1 MTIGWSF
8 PPNNFG
14 KEDGLNDPGIETF
27 LSKPL
32 ESLAREVIQNSRD
45 ATEDTSKPVIVHF
58 SLFDVSRAL
67 FPYADEFKEIL
78 NSCGEYWRDN
88 IKAEKFFKTAASL
101 LEQED
106 IRFLKISDFNTNG
119 LSGASESRGRDWHKL
134 TKSVGA
140 SDKRGGKDGSFGIG
154 KHAPFACSAFRTVF
168 YGTKAR
174 DDKTTAFQGVAKLV
188 THIDK
193 DGKQTQGTGYF
204 GEKHELRPI
213 FDLDKFD
220 KFFTRRRYGTDIFI
234 PGFVFGDDWEER
246 IVHSVL
252 KNFFV
257 SILDEKLIVEVGDT
271 RIDSTSIHDLMH
283 KMEADLNHTPT
294 IGFYKAIVDQNSH
307 VFFDDDFMGMGR
319 VELHIAVD
327 ETLPKLVAM
336 VRQSGMLVYV
346 KNRFRTPLRFSAVFI
361 ARGEELNTFLTSLEP
376 PAHDNWEPER
386 NSDDVPYARQVLK
399 SMHTWMVEKI
409 KELTDI
415 PGAED
420 IDPEGIGQFLPDE
433 LDEKDGKAGEFGEEE
448 TQPKPVEMQSRIAT
462 PSTQQPSTS
471 DEEEEVKEGGSGD
484 GQMQPENDGGGDGER
499 TPPDGDEPGDRDG
512 GGNNDGDG
520 VKPEFTG
527 VNPSTRLS
535 KINISRLRLFCSDKL
550 GSEYVLSFTPEI
562 SGTGEVHLSVVGEVG
577 NEPAPIFSA
586 LDVLNNSMPTV
597 LREGTIGPVS
607 FVAGQRSELK
617 IVLKEKMRFAMEVS
631 AHAG

>member
-1 MTIGWSF
+1 MEMGWSF

-45 ATEDTSKPVIVHF
+45 ATEDSSKPVIVQF
-58 SLFDVSRAL
+58 SLFDVPREL
-67 FPYADEFKEIL
+67 FPNADEFKSVL
-78 NSCGEYWRDN
+78 SACGQYWN
-88 IKAEKFFKTAASL
+88 ENLKAKKFFDHASSL

-119 LSGASESRGRDWHKL
+119 LSGAAEARGKDWHKL

-154 KHAPFACSAFRTVF
+154 KHAPFACSAFRSVF

-188 THIDK
+188 THLDEN
-193 DGKQTQGTGYF
+193 GNQTQGTGYF
-204 GEKHELRPI
+204 GDMHELKPI
-213 FDLDKFD
+213 FDLDAVD
-220 KFFTRRRYGTDIFI
+220 KFFTRRRFGTDIFI

-257 SILDEKLIVEVGDT
+257 SIQEGKLIVEVGDT
-271 RIDSTSIHDLMH
+271 RIDSTSLEDLMSALES
-283 KMEADLNHTPT
+283 KPDHTAT
-294 IGFYKAIVDQNSH
+294 IGFYKAIADQDSH
-307 VFFDDDFMGMGR
+307 VFSEDNFMEMGR
-319 VELHIAVD
+319 IELHIAVD
-327 ETLPKLVAM
+327 ESLPKLVAM

-386 NSDDVPYARQVLK
+386 HSEDVPFARQVLK
-399 SMHTWMVEKI
+399 SMHSWMVEKI
-409 KELTDI
+409 KELTEL
-415 PGAED
+415 PGSED

-433 LDEKDGKAGEFGEEE
+433 LDELEGKANDSGEEKS
-448 TQPKPVEMQSRIAT
+448 QPKPVEMQTRT
-462 PSTQQPSTS
+462 VVPSTHQPGPSGAG
-471 DEEEEVKEGGSGD
+471 EGEDDDAGDSGFVAE
-484 GQMQPENDGGGDGER
+484 PSSDGGGGGVR
-499 TPPDGDEPGDRDG
+499 TPPNGLDSVGDG
-512 GGNNDGDG
+512 GMGTAQERPGAS
-520 VKPEFTG
+520 
-527 VNPSTRLS
+527 PSTKLT
-535 KINISRLRLFCSDKL
+535 KININRLRLFCSDFL
-550 GSEYVLSFTPEI
+550 SGEYILSFTPEMTG
-562 SGTGEVHLSVVGEVG
+562 SGEIHLSIVGEVG
-577 NEPAPIFSA
+577 NEPAPIESA
-586 LDVLNNSMPTV
+586 TDILSGGMPVV
-597 LREGTIGPVS
+597 LRAGTIGPVV
-607 FVAGQRSELK
+607 FNAGQRSELK
-617 IVLKEKMRFAMEVS
+617 VKLKEQIRCAMEVS
-631 AHAG
+631 AHAS